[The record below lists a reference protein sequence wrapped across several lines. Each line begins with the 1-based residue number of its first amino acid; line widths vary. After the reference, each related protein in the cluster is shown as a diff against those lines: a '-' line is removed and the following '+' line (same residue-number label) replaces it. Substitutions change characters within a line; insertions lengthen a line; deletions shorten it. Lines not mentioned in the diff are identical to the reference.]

1 MNDGKKKTTKAKQ
14 NQGGDT
20 FDRMNPEHRQW
31 LSYNSIDFPLVVQE
45 VIIEEWEKLHKY
57 PPRSIER
64 QRDSLNRLR
73 VLSHLV
79 VCGRISS
86 FKNVVWDE
94 IILRLEERHKS
105 MQIQDFSRM
114 TESLRREYT
123 EDYVGALFEERS

>member
-1 MNDGKKKTTKAKQ
+1 M
-14 NQGGDT
+14 
-20 FDRMNPEHRQW
+20 
-31 LSYNSIDFPLVVQE
+31 VQE

-79 VCGRISS
+79 GGRIGC

-114 TESLRREYT
+114 TESLRREYK